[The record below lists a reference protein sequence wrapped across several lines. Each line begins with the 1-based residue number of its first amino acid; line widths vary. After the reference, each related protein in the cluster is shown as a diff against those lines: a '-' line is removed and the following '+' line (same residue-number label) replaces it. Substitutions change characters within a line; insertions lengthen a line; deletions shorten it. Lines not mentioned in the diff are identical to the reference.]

1 MLLARH
7 ACRVLVPLRSCPR
20 KPASTM
26 TPRVWRARPF
36 SRQSFIFNCQT
47 AARAGL
53 QRHASSPVFFVEAPG
68 RPVSRLVFS
77 PLGKARGMARQV
89 TQPFILCVP
98 VFPLENTGAPLGAPP
113 GQARAVRAYLRAFS
127 LRHRAVLFVGRETD
141 HPSAKLLAGSSCWP
155 PDGVPVPPGCVLAR
169 HARGRRIPVP
179 PSDASR

>member
-1 MLLARH
+1 
-7 ACRVLVPLRSCPR
+7 
-20 KPASTM
+20 M

-89 TQPFILCVP
+89 TQPFDLCRP

-113 GQARAVRAYLRAFS
+113 GQARAVRAYLPAFS
-127 LRHRAVLFVGRETD
+127 LPGRTAGAVPSGLPLSAGFAIVSDGLSAEHGQASSVSQAPGGRLF
-141 HPSAKLLAGSSCWP
+141 SWP
-155 PDGVPVPPGCVLAR
+155 PDGTRCRPGACFAR
-169 HARGRRIPVP
+169 HARGRRIPAP